1 MIVRTES
8 EELKEAVDLHI
19 MQAGEIFKGI
29 EDTKYALEG
38 LRQQSEQAI
47 MIHEMNQII

>member
-1 MIVRTES
+1 M
-8 EELKEAVDLHI
+8 AVDGFTI
-19 MQAGEIFKGI
+19 EAGEIFKGI
-29 EDTKYALEG
+29 EEVKSSLGG